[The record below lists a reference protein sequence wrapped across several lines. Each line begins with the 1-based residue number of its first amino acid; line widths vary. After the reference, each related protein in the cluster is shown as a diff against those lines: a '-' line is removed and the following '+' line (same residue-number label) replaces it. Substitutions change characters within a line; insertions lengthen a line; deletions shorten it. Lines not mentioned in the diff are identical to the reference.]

1 MACEVWIVG
10 TEGSLDFWTT
20 IKLVLDISFAGSS
33 VLVVSADA
41 SSEGALAAASLA
53 EYFNQCLRRYRN
65 KALSRG
71 EKFSK
76 VRPLKPCL
84 DLNHEVYYRSKRDKY
99 IPLEVFNH
107 TFNPFPN
114 VHHPRRYCYPEAP
127 KPSVQTIP

>member
-53 EYFNQCLRRYRN
+53 ACAFAALAATRSAYKMPLLETLAQPTQDAQLPPQAMSESFSTFVADGNFNL
-65 KALSRG
+65 
-71 EKFSK
+71 F
-76 VRPLKPCL
+76 
-84 DLNHEVYYRSKRDKY
+84 
-99 IPLEVFNH
+99 
-107 TFNPFPN
+107 
-114 VHHPRRYCYPEAP
+114 
-127 KPSVQTIP
+127 